1 MARGLLELR
10 QVLPQE
16 LEGAFEEV
24 PGDGECFY
32 WSLAVAL
39 RLEGAR
45 WLLKAGRPVG
55 WSPLDEAGARA
66 AHWRGW
72 ALQVRERAVARLL
85 SAEFREVLAEEREFV
100 MGWEEYGLWRCR
112 RLRRSERE
120 RVVEQTGLAEKEWRV
135 DRWRDMSGVS
145 AELRQWQEQWSVQY
159 GGLVEVVCG
168 DGRVRKVVE
177 EAVRAHASQDVG
189 DDGGHVCGGMG
200 HGAAGC
206 ELSVAGGCGEG

>member
-55 WSPLDEAGARA
+55 WSPLWMRLV
-66 AHWRGW
+66 RG
-72 ALQVRERAVARLL
+72 RHI
-85 SAEFREVLAEEREFV
+85 
-100 MGWEEYGLWRCR
+100 G
-112 RLRRSERE
+112 
-120 RVVEQTGLAEKEWRV
+120 
-135 DRWRDMSGVS
+135 
-145 AELRQWQEQWSVQY
+145 
-159 GGLVEVVCG
+159 G
-168 DGRVRKVVE
+168 DGPCRYESVR
-177 EAVRAHASQDVG
+177 
-189 DDGGHVCGGMG
+189 
-200 HGAAGC
+200 
-206 ELSVAGGCGEG
+206 